1 MVEELRNVTK
11 TSSDDIDGAEVLLD
25 RDDDI
30 HNPVS
35 ENPFDDEEDTL
46 ETFVFDDEPA
56 ELDDEFMFDD
66 D

>member
-1 MVEELRNVTK
+1 VTK

-25 RDDDI
+25 RDDTTR
-30 HNPVS
+30 NPIS

>member
-25 RDDDI
+25 RDDAI